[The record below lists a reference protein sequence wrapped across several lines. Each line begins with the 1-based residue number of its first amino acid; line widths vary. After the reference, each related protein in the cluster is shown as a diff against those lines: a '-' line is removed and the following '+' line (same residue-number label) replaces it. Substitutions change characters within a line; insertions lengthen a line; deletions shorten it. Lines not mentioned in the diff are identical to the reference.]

1 MRASRLLPTLT
12 ALLGAGLLS
21 GSLAQV
27 AAMDRQLARA
37 VQERDPI
44 ERMFIGTEAARPE
57 VRPCDRERR
66 NGVERSRWRA
76 S

>member
-37 VQERDPI
+37 VQERDPV
-44 ERMFIGTEAARPE
+44 ERVLTGTEVARPE
-57 VRPCDRERR
+57 GRPCDRERR
-66 NGVERSRWRA
+66 HDGERSPWRA